1 MSTQYTAFSAACH
14 TAPSPHTSP
23 IGATHTTS
31 PVMAP
36 LIDPLIA
43 PLIAPR
49 SPPAIR
55 RRPDNLRRCRT
66 PSDPKTKMPLAPPPL
81 PPCPLGPAD
90 EPRQTSPPPHRPAR
104 PEKNAPPTFPASA
117 CESNRG

>member
-31 PVMAP
+31 PV
-36 LIDPLIA
+36 IA

-66 PSDPKTKMPLAPPPL
+66 PSDPKTKMPPAPPPL
-81 PPCPLGPAD
+81 PPCPPGPAD

-117 CESNRG
+117 SESNRG